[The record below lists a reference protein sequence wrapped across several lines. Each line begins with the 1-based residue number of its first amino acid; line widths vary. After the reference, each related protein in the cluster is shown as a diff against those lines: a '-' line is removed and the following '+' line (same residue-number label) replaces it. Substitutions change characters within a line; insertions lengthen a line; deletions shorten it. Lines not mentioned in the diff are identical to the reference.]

1 MGELVMRS
9 ITPSYLQSV
18 LVGMMLCLLTAPY
31 DLAQAASPS
40 ATEQNITDLKGTWS
54 GTFFSSQ
61 SFSPFTLTVVITPN
75 SKGHLTGDSSLNS
88 ECLKS
93 TRFDVTVQGSTVVL
107 AGSDEEGDNLTLR
120 GNLDRS
126 GAMIDAKY
134 SLNASASGRCETDN
148 GSGSLAKR

>member
-18 LVGMMLCLLTAPY
+18 LVGMMLCLSIAPY
-31 DLAQAASPS
+31 DPAQTASPS
-40 ATEQNITDLKGTWS
+40 ANIPDLKGTWS

-61 SFSPFTLTVVITPN
+61 GFSPFTLTVVITPN
-75 SKGHLTGDSSLNS
+75 SRGHLTGDSSLNS

-93 TRFDVTVQGSTVVL
+93 TRFDVTVQRSTVVL
-107 AGSDEEGDNLTLR
+107 AGGDEEGDNLTLR
-120 GNLDRS
+120 GNLDSS

-134 SLNASASGRCETDN
+134 ILNASATGRCETDN